1 MPPVSDR
8 SLLEQ
13 GILHSP
19 EFACLPFKTIMV
31 ILFTELNMERT
42 GFFSAVAVP
51 VQIRLFW
58 KASGRNIKKHWYDV
72 NFIYIDL
79 SNISV
84 KEVLEKIRP
93 LTEGKSIFELLKA
106 IFSVKHNL
114 TRLSPNL

>member
-1 MPPVSDR
+1 
-8 SLLEQ
+8 
-13 GILHSP
+13 
-19 EFACLPFKTIMV
+19 
-31 ILFTELNMERT
+31 
-42 GFFSAVAVP
+42 

-106 IFSVKHNL
+106 IFYAVKTVFAVDRINELARFTRCREINKGETDRIMTEFHNEIQKA
-114 TRLSPNL
+114 RGIKA